1 MNADQFHELVLRGHI
16 KELFTRIR
24 GLEIDLKSYEKGT
37 EILKSEDAQHIKKI
51 EQLEKI
57 LFSYRTQARAAM
69 KAQSLG
75 LCKKVI
81 SHAFTDEKKILEKK

>member
-1 MNADQFHELVLRGHI
+1 MDVSEKEHYAIVRPLELMI
-16 KELFTRIR
+16 SELQ
-24 GLEIDLKSYEKGT
+24 EDDLKMRAKLRQTE
-37 EILKSEDAQHIKKI
+37 EILS
-51 EQLEKI
+51 
-57 LFSYRTQARAAM
+57 SYRIQARAAM